1 MRGKARLWVGMAQR
15 YAHAPR
21 PTAAPIT
28 FKLEGTSL
36 TVDSG
41 RKVDIVQLG
50 AVEQVRL
57 TYEPRSFAQR
67 SFQTK
72 VRMKDGK
79 TFKFSSLSWKSLV
92 EAERL
97 DREYSA
103 FATSLLKAVAQ
114 ASPNARFYAGRPA
127 WAWVVIA
134 VLAAASLLAIAIFV
148 WRAVQDGAHTAA
160 FMGALIGLAGI
171 WQLEP
176 MVRLN
181 KPRAF
186 TPDAPPR
193 ELLP

>member
-1 MRGKARLWVGMAQR
+1 MAQR

-79 TFKFSSLSWKSLV
+79 TFKFSSLNWQSLIQ
-92 EAERL
+92 AESKGA
-97 DREYSA
+97 EYSA
-103 FATSLLKAVAQ
+103 FARTLLKAIAQ
-114 ASPNARFYAGRPA
+114 ANPQARLYAGRPT
-127 WAWVVIA
+127 WAWVVT
-134 VLAAASLLAIAIFV
+134 AILGFGSIVAIMIFV
-148 WRAVQDGAHTAA
+148 WRALQSGATSAA
-160 FMGALIGLAGI
+160 LLGGVIGVAGI

-176 MVRLN
+176 MIRLN
-181 KPRAF
+181 RPAEF
-186 TPDAPPR
+186 DPNDPPPA
-193 ELLP
+193 LLPNT

>member
-1 MRGKARLWVGMAQR
+1 MAHL
-15 YAHAPR
+15 YSHAPR

-28 FKLEGTSL
+28 FKLEGSSL

-50 AVEQVRL
+50 AVEVVRL

-67 SFQTK
+67 SYQTK
-72 VRMKDGK
+72 VRMRDGK
-79 TFKFSSLSWKSLV
+79 TFKFSSMSWKSLV

-103 FATSLLKAVAQ
+103 FTTALLQAVGG
-114 ASPNARFYAGRPA
+114 ASPDARFYAGRPS
-127 WAWVVIA
+127 WAWVVIV
-134 VLAAASLLAIAIFV
+134 VLTAASLLAIALFV
-148 WRAVQDGAHTAA
+148 WRALQSGAYAAA
-160 FMGALIGLAGI
+160 FMGGLIGLAGI

-181 KPRAF
+181 KPRTF

-193 ELLP
+193 VLLP